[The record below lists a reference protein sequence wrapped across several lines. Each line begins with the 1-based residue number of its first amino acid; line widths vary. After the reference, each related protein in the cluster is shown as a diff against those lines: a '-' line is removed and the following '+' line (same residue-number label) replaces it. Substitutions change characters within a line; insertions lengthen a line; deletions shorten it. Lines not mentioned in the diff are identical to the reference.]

1 MRIAG
6 RVRQGRPRTQDRRRR
21 ARRRP
26 LDRGRALAGLVAGA
40 CLGALVALSL
50 SDVATLQRG
59 EVVGARHTTPA
70 EVVAAVRLD
79 GARAFRASAVEA
91 RARLRD
97 LPGVRDATVELD
109 VLGTYRITVAER
121 EALGRW
127 QVGRVEWFVD
137 RDGVLFGS
145 IDPTAAPAL
154 RVRDD
159 RITRRTAGER
169 LDPALVGAA
178 LRLAALA
185 PGELRAD
192 MRQPEVVIEA
202 GPNGIVLRSGARW
215 EIRFGGPENLDEKLV
230 IARQFLRN
238 EPDRPL
244 DYVDVRSPERIVFSP
259 R

>member
-1 MRIAG
+1 MRIGG
-6 RVRQGRPRTQDRRRR
+6 RARPGRSRTQDKRRP

-26 LDRGRALAGLVAGA
+26 LDRGRALAGLVAGG
-40 CLGALVALSL
+40 CLAALVTLSV
-50 SDVATLQRG
+50 SDLATLRRG
-59 EVVGARHTTPA
+59 EVSGARHTTPA
-70 EVVAAVRLD
+70 EIIAAGGLE

-91 RARLRD
+91 RARLRV
-97 LPGVRDATVELD
+97 LPAVRDATVELD
-109 VLGTYRITVAER
+109 VLGTYRVALIER

-127 QVGRVEWFVD
+127 QVGTVEWFVD
-137 RDGVLFGS
+137 RDGVLFAS

-159 RITRRTAGER
+159 RVARRTAGER
-169 LDPALVGAA
+169 LDPALVRAA

-192 MRQPEVVIEA
+192 LRQPEVVIDA

-215 EIRFGGPENLDEKLV
+215 EVRFGGPENLDEKLV
-230 IARQFLRN
+230 VVRQFLRN